1 MSSALVLPLIVAL
14 SEAEPEGAGMSKWAF
29 GIFVL
34 VVLVG
39 LLLVTLIFG
48 KGRPHS

>member
-1 MSSALVLPLIVAL
+1 MSSALVLPLIAAVEES
-14 SEAEPEGAGMSKWAF
+14 SEGVGMSKWVF
-29 GIFVL
+29 GISAFAI
-34 VVLVG
+34 LVG